1 MIQNKT
7 KLIVALMI
15 TIFSFVLL
23 TTAAYA
29 WMSIASTLKVTELAL
44 TVVANNNLEIAE
56 NVNGAAGEWTSVMNM
71 SDLLNNEIVLRPVT
85 YSDLREAFLA
95 PRYGFDGRPN
105 FSDPILI
112 TQTGAPIPS
121 SDEAEEG
128 GGTGNGYLLAY
139 NFWIRSG
146 TNCAVCLTEPKEIS
160 EDLMG
165 GGTYVIGKP
174 IWNADAVKHEDG
186 GRGAQYALRIAFKT
200 YDESDGSEGTFVI
213 YEPNADGNG
222 KYETTKSIDGT
233 ETLTDLKRLIQ
244 QHESGW
250 SEQNPILRDNVDYQ
264 VGSFSSETTELFK
277 LKIESPRLVTLYV
290 WLEGQDKD
298 CINSISMGEILVNL
312 QFTGDQGLSDDIV
325 SR

>member
-1 MIQNKT
+1 
-7 KLIVALMI
+7 
-15 TIFSFVLL
+15 
-23 TTAAYA
+23 
-29 WMSIASTLKVTELAL
+29 MSIASTLKVTDLAL
-44 TVVANNNLEIAE
+44 TVVANNNLEIARD
-56 NVNGAAGEWTSVMNM
+56 VNGAAGEWTSVMNL
-71 SDLLNNEIVLRPVT
+71 SDLISGENVLRPVT
-85 YSDLREAFLA
+85 YSALSESFFA

-146 TNCAVCLTEPKEIS
+146 SNCAVCLSEPREIS
-160 EDLMG
+160 EGLMG

-174 IWNADAVKHEDG
+174 IWNAAAVKHEDG

-200 YDESDGSEGTFVI
+200 YDESDGSEGAFVI

-222 KYETTKSIDGT
+222 SYQATPSIDGAPA
-233 ETLTDLKRLIQ
+233 LTDTERLIL

-250 SEQNPILRDNVDYQ
+250 TEQNPVLRDNVDYQ
-264 VGSFSSETTELFK
+264 VGGFISETTELFK
-277 LKIESPRLVTLYV
+277 LKVDSPRLVTLYV

-298 CINSISMGEILVNL
+298 CVNSISMGEILVNL